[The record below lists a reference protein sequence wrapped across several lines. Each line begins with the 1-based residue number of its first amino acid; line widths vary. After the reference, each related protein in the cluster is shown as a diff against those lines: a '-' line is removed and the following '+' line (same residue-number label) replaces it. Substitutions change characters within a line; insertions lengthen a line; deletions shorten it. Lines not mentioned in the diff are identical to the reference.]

1 MAEENLTAAQML
13 KHLRDATGLGL
24 MECKD
29 ALEKANGDASVALI
43 SLVGT
48 DEARMIRIVKDKNS
62 PTWVLEALVSL
73 NNRQVLLELT
83 KSQNAKKLTTSDAI
97 AIANK
102 YFAQKNESDQKAS
115 NDKNAREVQKASN
128 EKNEREVQNKI
139 KSLEQEVQQIKKAY
153 NDLLKTLE
161 KRDKEILEA
170 INKNGSRST
179 TTRTTYSYFPFG
191 DFGS

>member
-1 MAEENLTAAQML
+1 MGEANLSLAQVL

-43 SLVGT
+43 SLVCT
-48 DEARMIRIVKDKNS
+48 DEARMIRIVRDKNS
-62 PTWVLEALVSL
+62 PAWVLDALVSL
-73 NNRQVLLELT
+73 NNRQVLLELNR
-83 KSQNAKKLTTSDAI
+83 SQNAKQLTTADAI

-102 YFAQKNESDQKAS
+102 FSAQKSESDQKAS
-115 NDKNAREVQKASN
+115 NDKNAREMQS
-128 EKNEREVQNKI
+128 KI
-139 KSLEQEVQQIKKAY
+139 QSLEQEVKQIKKAY

-170 INKNGSRST
+170 VNKNWSRPNV
-179 TTRTTYSYFPFG
+179 TRTTYSYFPFG